1 MIYKPSG
8 ALTMG
13 EAARRKR
20 MGMDARRVGEAVLAA
35 LNADAGGEVWGTT
48 RRTSIPPMFL
58 VLDPETDEV
67 RPGSITNGQAAETP
81 HRVVGIVLARRGESW
96 IEAMVFDPGE
106 EYRGQVYLE
115 LQTRALQIALPLM
128 ESEQLDSAYH
138 EIITST
144 WASDRELQGDR
155 LMEAFLAPVE

>member
-1 MIYKPSG
+1 
-8 ALTMG
+8 MG

-20 MGMDARRVGEAVLAA
+20 AGMDARKVGDAVLAA
-35 LNADAGGEVWGTT
+35 LNAEAGGEVWGTT

-58 VLDPETDEV
+58 MLDPETGDAS
-67 RPGSITNGQAAETP
+67 PGSITNAQAAATP
-81 HRVVGIVLARRGESW
+81 HRVVGIVLVRRGEPW

-115 LQTRALQIALPLM
+115 LQTRALRIALPLM
-128 ESEQLDSAYH
+128 ETEQLDSAYH

-144 WASDRELQGDR
+144 WARDRALQGDR
-155 LMEAFLAPVE
+155 LMEAVLSTGE

>member
-1 MIYKPSG
+1 
-8 ALTMG
+8 MG

-20 MGMDARRVGEAVLAA
+20 AGMDARKVGNAVLAA
-35 LNADAGGEVWGTT
+35 LNADAGGEVWGPT

-58 VLDPETDEV
+58 VLDPETGEV
-67 RPGSITNGQAAETP
+67 TPGSITNAHAAETP
-81 HRVVGIVLARRGESW
+81 HRVVGIVLVRRGEPW

-115 LQTRALQIALPLM
+115 LQSRAIQIALPLM
-128 ESEQLDSAYH
+128 ETEQLDSAYH

-144 WASDRELQGDR
+144 WARDREWQGDR
-155 LMEAFLAPVE
+155 LMEAFLSSVERGVDDG